1 MNHSI
6 PSLILALSLTLT
18 SFTLKTS
25 AQSDE
30 CVFQGANGR
39 NVDISRLC
47 GGNRGTTTRVNSSS
61 SNNKSGVF
69 LLPIKRR
76 VNGIPTVDVTFNGRH
91 NFEMLFDT
99 GATGIVLTDDM
110 AQAIGIKKERQIS
123 ASTAGGMVVVHLG
136 RASSVQAGNLTK
148 KDLVVGIS
156 SHMDTLGL
164 LGQNFFGNYDVTIKK
179 EVIELRTRS
188 GR

>member
-1 MNHSI
+1 MNKSI
-6 PSLILALSLTLT
+6 LNLILALSLSLT
-18 SFTLKTS
+18 GFTLKVS
-25 AQSDE
+25 AESDE

-39 NVDISRLC
+39 NIDIGRLC
-47 GGNRGTTTRVNSSS
+47 RGNNGATTRVNTSAT
-61 SNNKSGVF
+61 NNKPGVF

-91 NFEMLFDT
+91 RFEMLFDT

-110 AQAIGIKKERQIS
+110 AEAIGIKKEKEIP

-136 RASSVQAGNLTK
+136 RATSVQAGNLTK

-156 SHMDTLGL
+156 SHMDSLGL

-179 EVIELRTRS
+179 EVIELRARS

>member
-1 MNHSI
+1 MSKSV
-6 PSLILALSLTLT
+6 PVLILTLSLSLAA
-18 SFTLKTS
+18 FPIQAQ

-39 NVDISRLC
+39 NIDISRLC
-47 GGNRGTTTRVNSSS
+47 GNNGGTPRVNTASV
-61 SNNKSGVF
+61 NKSGVF

-76 VNGIPTVDVTFNGRH
+76 VNGIPTVDVTFNGNHR
-91 NFEMLFDT
+91 FEMLFDT
-99 GATGIVLTDDM
+99 GATGIVVTDDM
-110 AQAIGIKKERQIS
+110 ADAIGIKKEREIP

-136 RASSVQAGNLTK
+136 KANSVQAGNLTK

-156 SHMDTLGL
+156 SHMDSLGL

-179 EVIELRTRS
+179 EVIELRARS
-188 GR
+188 SN